1 MKRRTLSRKVSCSG
15 EKRVRG
21 IMQMILMP
29 VLLGVYMAQPQHQI
43 PRQHH
48 DMGGL
53 PGGKVERTEHAYAEW
68 ELRVDALVM
77 LMRKHRLTVDESRKN
92 IEALPPEAYDR
103 MRYYERWIT
112 SLAQT
117 LLQRGIVTS
126 DEIGRKM
133 EEICSRNT

>member
-15 EKRVRG
+15 ENRVRG

-29 VLLGVYMAQPQHQI
+29 VILGVHMAEPQHQI
-43 PRQHH
+43 PRGHH

-53 PGGKVERTEHAYAEW
+53 PAGKVERTEHAYAEW

-103 MRYYERWIT
+103 MGYYE
-112 SLAQT
+112 
-117 LLQRGIVTS
+117 
-126 DEIGRKM
+126 
-133 EEICSRNT
+133 